1 MSRVLGKRRKQEP
14 ELVSL
19 QPRLAS
25 AVNAGSSEA
34 ETAKPSSGKTRMR
47 TVVHRALKLSAV
59 AILCIAVVSLLAPFV
74 MQLTIFEPF
83 DVYAWRVGWS
93 VSAVVFIASLV
104 LAAKEP
110 MGYCRLACPTGMLL
124 ESMRRRRAGRR
135 LLVGDMLLLAA
146 TIFVWLIR

>member
-1 MSRVLGKRRKQEP
+1 MLGRRKKHEP

-25 AVNAGSSEA
+25 
-34 ETAKPSSGKTRMR
+34 TANNDSNDVELARQSSGRIRMR
-47 TVVHRALKLSAV
+47 AVVHRALKLSAV
-59 AILCIAVVSLLAPFV
+59 AILCIAVLSLLAPFV

-93 VSAVVFIASLV
+93 VSLIVFIASLV

-135 LLVGDMLLLAA
+135 LLVGDMLLLAL
-146 TIFVWLIR
+146 TVFVWLVR